1 MPVITEAKLG
11 RTPPNL
17 VEHPLNFNS
26 TATLLNACVSQ
37 RHGSN
42 VALSGKIWDDTVN
55 KAIKIFEERGKNAWE
70 SFKVVYHGIT
80 DPSGDGPFVMFESAQ
95 LQGIHRRDSFIAP
108 NGSQTPSSWVASVT
122 GEIYGSPC
130 NQQLDLGEEY
140 SFYPAQKGQDDINN

>member
-26 TATLLNACVSQ
+26 TATLLNACVSK

-42 VALSGKIWDDTVN
+42 VGLSGMIWDDTVSE
-55 KAIKIFEERGKNAWE
+55 AIKVFEERGRDAWE
-70 SFKVVYHGIT
+70 PVRVVYHGVP
-80 DPSGDGPFVMFESAQ
+80 DPSGSGPFVMFESAQ
-95 LQGIHRRDSFIAP
+95 LYGIHRRDVYTEP
-108 NGSQTPSSWVASVT
+108 NGNQALSSWVASVT
-122 GEIYGSPC
+122 GKINGTPC

-140 SFYPAQKGQDDINN
+140 SFYPAQKGQDGTNN